1 MKKTLFI
8 VSLLAVLTTGAFA
21 QEKEKPSF
29 KFYGFVRNY
38 ACYDTR
44 ESYTSNSEQFYY
56 MPKDISLDAN
66 GEDINAQD
74 NIMLLSITTRLG
86 LNVNGLNFLGSKTS
100 AKIEADFAGFG
111 TSNTV
116 LRIRQAYAKMDWKY
130 SKLLVGQAWHP
141 IMGDMMPD
149 VFSLETGAPFTP
161 FSRSPQ
167 VRYDY
172 ETKGVK
178 LTATALYQFQYTSYG
193 PDPDLSKNGKS
204 TSSYE
209 FARNAIVPELYFQG
223 IIKNGGFMMGIGVDF
238 LTLKPRQQYKWDET
252 ITVYNP
258 VLDANNQP
266 ILDANG
272 QPITIPEE
280 KNVTNTYKCNEEL
293 MMSVTPTIFASYK
306 KGNWGVKGRVTYAQ
320 NAAHLSMIS
329 GYAVTEELENG
340 ERKYSSLNSIGGWID
355 ATYKLNLKKG
365 YFTFCCFAGYTKNLG
380 CMNEIF
386 NNIIYMRGEK
396 NMDYMWRIAPS
407 ILYTHNAM
415 QIGIEYNPTTV
426 GYGTPD
432 KQYKMYNPHAVTNH
446 RICAML
452 KYNF

>member
-1 MKKTLFI
+1 MKRTLLFA
-8 VSLLAVLTTGAFA
+8 SLLAIFTLGAFA
-21 QEKEKPSF
+21 QEKEKPTL

-56 MPKDISLDAN
+56 MPKDEKLN
-66 GEDINAQD
+66 GLGEDLNAQD

-86 LNVNGLNFLGSKTS
+86 LNVSGLNFLGSKTS
-100 AKIEADFAGFG
+100 AKIEADFAGFS

-116 LRIRQAYAKMDWKY
+116 LRIRQAYAKMDWEH
-130 SKLLVGQAWHP
+130 SKVLVGQAWHP
-141 IMGDMMPD
+141 AMGDMMPD

-172 ETKGVK
+172 ETKNVK

-193 PDPDLSKNGKS
+193 PKDPAKGDYTS
-204 TSSYE
+204 TGSFDY
-209 FARNAIVPELYFQG
+209 ARNAIVPEIYLQG
-223 IIKNGGFMMGIGVDF
+223 IIKSGGFMMGLGVDV
-238 LTLKPRQQYKWDET
+238 LTLKPRQIY
-252 ITVYNP
+252 
-258 VLDANNQP
+258 DAVVP
-266 ILDANG
+266 AADGNG
-272 QPITIPEE
+272 TTTMSS
-280 KNVTNTYKCNEEL
+280 VCNEKL
-293 MMSVTPTIFASYK
+293 MTSITPTLFASYK

-329 GYAVTEELENG
+329 GYAVTKKLDNG
-340 ERKYSSLNSIGGWID
+340 EWRYSSLNSIGGWVD
-355 ATYKLNLKKG
+355 ATYKQPLKTG
-365 YFTFCCFAGYTKNLG
+365 YLTFCCFAGYTKNLG
-380 CMNEIF
+380 CMNEIVD
-386 NNIIYMRGEK
+386 NMIYMRGEK
-396 NMDYMWRIAPS
+396 NMDYMWRVAPS
-407 ILYTHNAM
+407 VLYTHNAM

-426 GYGTPD
+426 GYGTHD
-432 KQYKMYNPHAVTNH
+432 GDYKMYNPHAVTNH

>member
-1 MKKTLFI
+1 MKKTLLFA
-8 VSLLAVLTTGAFA
+8 SLLALFTMGAFA

-44 ESYTSNSEQFYY
+44 ESLTSNSEQFYY
-56 MPKDISLDAN
+56 MPKDIKLDAN
-66 GEDINAQD
+66 GEDLNAQD

-86 LNVNGLNFLGSKTS
+86 LNVSGLNFLGSKTS
-100 AKIEADFAGFG
+100 AKIEADFDGFG

-116 LRIRQAYAKMDWKY
+116 LRIRQAYAKMDWEH
-130 SKLLVGQAWHP
+130 SKVLVGQAWHP
-141 IMGDMMPD
+141 AMGDMMPD

-161 FSRSPQ
+161 FSRTPQ

-172 ETKGVK
+172 ETKNVK

-193 PDPDLSKNGKS
+193 PDGASFN
-204 TSSYE
+204 Y
-209 FARNAIVPELYFQG
+209 ARNAIIPEMYFQG
-223 IIKNGGFMMGIGVDF
+223 TIKSGGFMMGLGVDV
-238 LTLKPRQQYKWDET
+238 LTLKPRTQYNVTEKSIVNTPVVDANG
-252 ITVYNP
+252 NP
-258 VLDANNQP
+258 VLD
-266 ILDANG
+266 
-272 QPITIPEE
+272 ITTDEPMYVQSTKETT
-280 KNVTNTYKCNEEL
+280 KAYKSNDQL
-293 MMSVTPTIFASYK
+293 MISVTPTLFASYK

-320 NAAHLSMIS
+320 NAAHMSMIS
-329 GYAVTEELENG
+329 GYAVTEKLENG
-340 ERKYSSLNSIGGWID
+340 DWKYSSINSIGGWVD

-380 CMNEIF
+380 CMNEIKGD
-386 NNIIYMRGEK
+386 IYMRGEK
-396 NMDYMWRIAPS
+396 NMDYMWRVAPS

-415 QIGIEYNPTTV
+415 QIGVEYNPTTV
-426 GYGTPD
+426 GYGKPD
-432 KQYKMYNPHAVTNH
+432 SKYNMSDVHAVTNH

>member
-1 MKKTLFI
+1 MKRTLLFA
-8 VSLLAVLTTGAFA
+8 SLLAMFALGAFA

-44 ESYTSNSEQFYY
+44 ESLTSNSEQFYY
-56 MPKDISLDAN
+56 MQKDIKPDAN
-66 GEDINAQD
+66 GNDLNAQD

-86 LNVNGLNFLGSKTS
+86 LNVTGLNFLGSKTS

-116 LRIRQAYAKMDWKY
+116 LRIRQAYAKMDWEH
-130 SKLLVGQAWHP
+130 SKVLVGQAWHP
-141 IMGDMMPD
+141 AMGDMMPD

-172 ETKGVK
+172 EAKNVK

-193 PDPDLSKNGKS
+193 PDGASFN
-204 TSSYE
+204 Y
-209 FARNAIVPELYFQG
+209 ARNAIVPEMYFQG
-223 IIKNGGFMMGIGVDF
+223 VIKNGGFMMGLGVDV
-238 LTLKPRQQYKWDET
+238 LTLKPRTQY
-252 ITVYNP
+252 
-258 VLDANNQP
+258 
-266 ILDANG
+266 
-272 QPITIPEE
+272 
-280 KNVTNTYKCNEEL
+280 NVTEKETTKTYKSNDQL
-293 MMSVTPTIFASYK
+293 MVSVTPTIFASYK

-320 NAAHLSMIS
+320 NAAHMSMIS
-329 GYAVTEELENG
+329 GYAVTEKLENG
-340 ERKYSSLNSIGGWID
+340 DWKYSSINSIGGWVD
-355 ATYKLNLKKG
+355 ATYKQPLKTG
-365 YFTFCCFAGYTKNLG
+365 YLTFCCFAGYTKNLG
-380 CMNEIF
+380 CMNEIKGD
-386 NNIIYMRGEK
+386 IYMRGEK
-396 NMDYMWRIAPS
+396 KMDYMWRVAPS

-426 GYGTPD
+426 GYGKNVD
-432 KQYKMYNPHAVTNH
+432 SKYNMSDIHAVTNH

>member
-1 MKKTLFI
+1 MKRTLAI
-8 VSLLAVLTTGAFA
+8 ASLLAIITTGAFA
-21 QEKEKPSF
+21 QEKEKPTF

-44 ESYTSNSEQFYY
+44 ESLTSNSEQFYY
-56 MPKDISLDAN
+56 MPKDIKLDAN
-66 GEDINAQD
+66 GEDLNAQD

-86 LNVNGLNFLGSKTS
+86 LNVSGLNFLGSKTS

-116 LRIRQAYAKMDWKY
+116 LRIRQAYAKMDWEK

-167 VRYDY
+167 LRYDY
-172 ETKGVK
+172 ETKGIK

-193 PDPDLSKNGKS
+193 PDGASFN
-204 TSSYE
+204 Y
-209 FARNAIVPELYFQG
+209 ARNAIVPELYFQG
-223 IIKNGGFMMGIGVDF
+223 IIKKGSFMMGIGVDF
-238 LTLKPRQQYKWDET
+238 LTLKPRQQYSLKET
-252 ITVYNP
+252 VTEQVF
-258 VLDANNQP
+258 DG
-266 ILDANG
+266 NG
-272 QPITIPEE
+272 QPVLTNGEPTYIKKE
-280 KNVTNTYKCNEEL
+280 VTNTYKCNEEL
-293 MMSVTPTIFASYK
+293 MMSVSPTIFASYK

-320 NAAHLSMIS
+320 NAAHMSMIS
-329 GYAVTEELENG
+329 GYAVTEKLENG
-340 ERKYSSLNSIGGWID
+340 EWKYSSLNSIGGWID

-365 YFTFCCFAGYTKNLG
+365 FFTFCCFAGYTKNLG
-380 CMNEIF
+380 CMNEIVGD
-386 NNIIYMRGEK
+386 IYMRGEK
-396 NMDYMWRIAPS
+396 NMDYMWRVSPS

-415 QIGIEYNPTTV
+415 SIGVEYNPTTV

-432 KQYKMYNPHAVTNH
+432 SKYNMSDVHAVTNH

-452 KYNF
+452 KYSF

>member
-1 MKKTLFI
+1 MKKTLFFA
-8 VSLLAVLTTGAFA
+8 SLLAMFALGAFA
-21 QEKEKPSF
+21 QEKEKPTF

-44 ESYTSNSEQFYY
+44 ESLTSNSEQFYY
-56 MPKDISLDAN
+56 MPKDIKLDATKEN
-66 GEDINAQD
+66 DLNAQD

-141 IMGDMMPD
+141 AMGDMMPD

-172 ETKGVK
+172 EVKNVK

-193 PDPDLSKNGKS
+193 PEGASFN
-204 TSSYE
+204 Y
-209 FARNAIVPELYFQG
+209 ARNAIVPEMYFQG
-223 IIKNGGFMMGIGVDF
+223 IIKSGDFMMGVGVDL
-238 LTLKPRQQYKWDET
+238 LTLKPRTQYTVTTKET
-252 ITVYNP
+252 VKNP
-258 VLDANNQP
+258 VVDKDGNQLVD
-266 ILDANG
+266 ILTDE
-272 QPITIPEE
+272 PMYVLSE
-280 KNVTNTYKCNEEL
+280 KETTKTYKCNDEL
-293 MMSVTPTIFASYK
+293 MVSVTPTIFAQYK
-306 KGNWGVKGRVTYAQ
+306 KDRWGVKGRVTYAQ
-320 NAAHLSMIS
+320 NAAHMSMIS
-329 GYAVTEELENG
+329 GYAVTEKLENG
-340 ERKYSSLNSIGGWID
+340 DWKYSSLNSIGGWVD
-355 ATYKLNLKKG
+355 ATYKQPLKTG
-365 YFTFCCFAGYTKNLG
+365 YLTFCCFAGYTKNLG
-380 CMNEIF
+380 CMNEI
-386 NNIIYMRGEK
+386 IGDIYMRGEK
-396 NMDYMWRIAPS
+396 NMDYMWRVAPS

-415 QIGIEYNPTTV
+415 QIGVEYNPTTV
-426 GYGTPD
+426 GYGKPD
-432 KQYKMYNPHAVTNH
+432 SKYNMSDVHAVTNH

>member
-1 MKKTLFI
+1 MKRTLLFA
-8 VSLLAVLTTGAFA
+8 SLLAMFALGAFA

-44 ESYTSNSEQFYY
+44 ESLTSNSEQFYY
-56 MPKDISLDAN
+56 MPKDIKPDAN
-66 GEDINAQD
+66 GNDLNAQD

-86 LNVNGLNFLGSKTS
+86 LNVTGLNFLGSKTS

-116 LRIRQAYAKMDWKY
+116 LRIRQAYAKMDWEH
-130 SKLLVGQAWHP
+130 SKVLVGQAWHP
-141 IMGDMMPD
+141 AMGDMMPD

-172 ETKGVK
+172 EAKNVK

-193 PDPDLSKNGKS
+193 PDGASFN
-204 TSSYE
+204 Y
-209 FARNAIVPELYFQG
+209 ARNAIVPEMYFQG
-223 IIKNGGFMMGIGVDF
+223 IIKNGGFMMGLGVDV
-238 LTLKPRQQYKWDET
+238 LTLKPRTQY
-252 ITVYNP
+252 
-258 VLDANNQP
+258 
-266 ILDANG
+266 
-272 QPITIPEE
+272 
-280 KNVTNTYKCNEEL
+280 NVTEKETTKTYKSNDQL
-293 MMSVTPTIFASYK
+293 MVSVTPTIFASYK
-306 KGNWGVKGRVTYAQ
+306 KSNWGVKGRVTYAQ
-320 NAAHLSMIS
+320 NAAHMSMIS
-329 GYAVTEELENG
+329 GYAVTEKLENG
-340 ERKYSSLNSIGGWID
+340 DWKYSSINSIGGWVD
-355 ATYKLNLKKG
+355 ATYKQPLKTG
-365 YFTFCCFAGYTKNLG
+365 YLTFCCFAGYTKNLG
-380 CMNEIF
+380 CMNEIKGD
-386 NNIIYMRGEK
+386 IYMRGEK
-396 NMDYMWRIAPS
+396 KMDYMWRVAPS

-426 GYGTPD
+426 GYGKNVD
-432 KQYKMYNPHAVTNH
+432 SKYNMSDVHAVTNH

>member
-1 MKKTLFI
+1 MKRTLLFA
-8 VSLLAVLTTGAFA
+8 SLLAMFALGAFA

-44 ESYTSNSEQFYY
+44 ESLTSNSEQFYY
-56 MPKDISLDAN
+56 MPKDIKPDAN
-66 GEDINAQD
+66 GNDLNAQD

-86 LNVNGLNFLGSKTS
+86 LNVTGLNFLGSKTS

-116 LRIRQAYAKMDWKY
+116 LRIRQAYAKMDWEH
-130 SKLLVGQAWHP
+130 SKVLVGQAWHP
-141 IMGDMMPD
+141 AMGDMMPD

-172 ETKGVK
+172 EAKNVK

-193 PDPDLSKNGKS
+193 PDGASFN
-204 TSSYE
+204 Y
-209 FARNAIVPELYFQG
+209 ARNAIIPEMYFQG
-223 IIKNGGFMMGIGVDF
+223 IIKNGGFMMGLGVDV
-238 LTLKPRQQYKWDET
+238 LTLKPRTQY
-252 ITVYNP
+252 
-258 VLDANNQP
+258 
-266 ILDANG
+266 
-272 QPITIPEE
+272 
-280 KNVTNTYKCNEEL
+280 NVTEKETTKTYKSNDQL
-293 MMSVTPTIFASYK
+293 MVSVTPTIFASYK

-320 NAAHLSMIS
+320 NAAHMSMIS
-329 GYAVTEELENG
+329 GYAVTEKLENG
-340 ERKYSSLNSIGGWID
+340 DWKYSSINSIGGWVD
-355 ATYKLNLKKG
+355 ATYKQPLKTG
-365 YFTFCCFAGYTKNLG
+365 YLTFCCFAGYTKNLG
-380 CMNEIF
+380 CMNEIKGD
-386 NNIIYMRGEK
+386 IYMRGEK
-396 NMDYMWRIAPS
+396 KMDYMWRVAPS

-426 GYGTPD
+426 GYGKNVD
-432 KQYKMYNPHAVTNH
+432 SKYNMSDVHAVTNH

>member
-1 MKKTLFI
+1 MKRTLLFA
-8 VSLLAVLTTGAFA
+8 SLLAIFALGAFA

-44 ESYTSNSEQFYY
+44 ESLTSNSEQFYY
-56 MPKDISLDAN
+56 MPKDIKLDAN
-66 GEDINAQD
+66 GNDLNAQD

-86 LNVNGLNFLGSKTS
+86 LNVTGLNFLGSKTS

-116 LRIRQAYAKMDWKY
+116 LRIRQAYAKMDWEH
-130 SKLLVGQAWHP
+130 SKVLVGQAWHP
-141 IMGDMMPD
+141 AMGDMMPD

-172 ETKGVK
+172 EAKNVK

-193 PDPDLSKNGKS
+193 PDDASFN
-204 TSSYE
+204 Y
-209 FARNAIVPELYFQG
+209 ARNAIVPEMYFQG
-223 IIKNGGFMMGIGVDF
+223 IIKNGGFMMGLGVDV
-238 LTLKPRQQYKWDET
+238 LTLKPRTQY
-252 ITVYNP
+252 
-258 VLDANNQP
+258 
-266 ILDANG
+266 
-272 QPITIPEE
+272 
-280 KNVTNTYKCNEEL
+280 NVTEKETTKTYKSNDQL
-293 MMSVTPTIFASYK
+293 MVSVTPTIFASYK

-320 NAAHLSMIS
+320 NAAHMSMIS
-329 GYAVTEELENG
+329 GYAVTEKLENG
-340 ERKYSSLNSIGGWID
+340 DWKYSSINSIGGWVD
-355 ATYKLNLKKG
+355 ATYKQPLKTG
-365 YFTFCCFAGYTKNLG
+365 YLTFCCFAGYTKNLG
-380 CMNEIF
+380 CMNEIKGD
-386 NNIIYMRGEK
+386 IYMRGEK
-396 NMDYMWRIAPS
+396 KMDYMWRVAPS

-426 GYGTPD
+426 GYGKNVD
-432 KQYKMYNPHAVTNH
+432 SKYNMSDIHAVTNH

>member
-1 MKKTLFI
+1 MKRVLLFASFLTLFTI
-8 VSLLAVLTTGAFA
+8 GAFA

-44 ESYTSNSEQFYY
+44 ESLTSNSEQFYY
-56 MPKDISLDAN
+56 MPKDIKLDETKEN
-66 GEDINAQD
+66 DLNAQD

-141 IMGDMMPD
+141 AMGDMMPD

-172 ETKGVK
+172 ETKNVK

-193 PDPDLSKNGKS
+193 PDGASFN
-204 TSSYE
+204 Y
-209 FARNAIVPELYFQG
+209 ARNAIVPEMYLQG
-223 IIKNGGFMMGIGVDF
+223 IIKSGDFMMGLGVDI
-238 LTLKPRQQYKWDET
+238 LTLKPRTQYSVIEKELGYYPL
-252 ITVYNP
+252 YNADGTP
-258 VLDANNQP
+258 MKNEQGEN
-266 ILDANG
+266 IM
-272 QPITIPEE
+272 EE
-280 KNVTNTYKCNEEL
+280 VVINEKTKTYKCNDEL
-293 MMSVTPTIFASYK
+293 MVSVTPTLFASYK
-306 KGNWGVKGRVTYAQ
+306 KENWGIKGRITYAQ
-320 NAAHLSMIS
+320 NAAHMSMIS
-329 GYAVTEELENG
+329 GYAVTEKLEDG
-340 ERKYSSLNSIGGWID
+340 SWKYSSLNSIGGWVD
-355 ATYKLNLKKG
+355 ATYKQPLKTG
-365 YFTFCCFAGYTKNLG
+365 YLTFCCFAGYTKNLG
-380 CMNEIF
+380 CMNEIK
-386 NNIIYMRGEK
+386 NTKNDIYMRGER
-396 NMDYMWRIAPS
+396 NMDYMWRVAPS

-415 QIGIEYNPTTV
+415 SIGVEYNPTTV

-432 KQYKMYNPHAVTNH
+432 NKYNMRDVHAVTNH

>member
-1 MKKTLFI
+1 MKKTLFL
-8 VSLLAVLTTGAFA
+8 VSLLALFTAGAFA
-21 QEKEKPSF
+21 QEKEKPTF

-44 ESYTSNSEQFYY
+44 ESLTSNSEQFYY
-56 MPKDISLDAN
+56 MPKDIKLN
-66 GEDINAQD
+66 EMGEDLNALD

-141 IMGDMMPD
+141 AMGDMMPD

-172 ETKGVK
+172 DTKNVK

-193 PDPDLSKNGKS
+193 PDGASFN
-204 TSSYE
+204 Y
-209 FARNAIVPELYFQG
+209 ARNAIVPEMYFQG
-223 IIKNGGFMMGIGVDF
+223 IIKSGDFMMGLGVDV
-238 LTLKPRQQYKWDET
+238 LALKPRQLYTTTVQKYQSDYIYAADGTPIVDEAGNHVMELT
-252 ITVYNP
+252 PVGNPISITR
-258 VLDANNQP
+258 
-266 ILDANG
+266 
-272 QPITIPEE
+272 
-280 KNVTNTYKCNEEL
+280 KCNEEL
-293 MMSVTPTIFASYK
+293 MVSVTPTLFASYK
-306 KGNWGVKGRVTYAQ
+306 KNNWGVKGRVTYAQ
-320 NAAHLSMIS
+320 NAAHMSMIS
-329 GYAVTEELENG
+329 GYAVTEKLDNG
-340 ERKYSSLNSIGGWID
+340 AWRYSSINSIGGWVD
-355 ATYKLNLKKG
+355 ATYKQPLKTG
-365 YFTFCCFAGYTKNLG
+365 YLTFCCFAGYTKNLG
-380 CMNEIF
+380 CMNDIEGD
-386 NNIIYMRGEK
+386 IYMRGEK
-396 NMDYMWRIAPS
+396 NMDYMWRVAPS
-407 ILYTHNAM
+407 VLYTHNAM

-426 GYGTPD
+426 GYGKPD
-432 KQYKMYNPHAVTNH
+432 SKYNMSDVHAVTNH

>member
-1 MKKTLFI
+1 MKKTLLFA
-8 VSLLAVLTTGAFA
+8 SLLALFTMGAFA

-56 MPKDISLDAN
+56 MPKDIKLDAN
-66 GEDINAQD
+66 GEDLNAQD

-86 LNVNGLNFLGSKTS
+86 LNVNGLKFLGSKTS

-116 LRIRQAYAKMDWKY
+116 LRIRQAYAKMDWEH
-130 SKLLVGQAWHP
+130 SKVLVGQAWHP
-141 IMGDMMPD
+141 AMGDMMPD

-161 FSRSPQ
+161 FSRTPQ
-167 VRYDY
+167 IRYDY
-172 ETKGVK
+172 ETKNVK

-193 PDPDLSKNGKS
+193 PNGAS
-204 TSSYE
+204 FDY
-209 FARNAIVPELYFQG
+209 ARNAIVPEMYFQG
-223 IIKNGGFMMGIGVDF
+223 TIKSGGFMMGLGVDV
-238 LTLKPRQQYKWDET
+238 LTLKPRTQYNVTEKT
-252 ITVYNP
+252 IVNTPVVDANGNP
-258 VLDANNQP
+258 VLD
-266 ILDANG
+266 
-272 QPITIPEE
+272 ITTEE
-280 KNVTNTYKCNEEL
+280 PMYVQSTKEITKAYKSNDQL
-293 MMSVTPTIFASYK
+293 MISVTPTLFASYK

-320 NAAHLSMIS
+320 NAAHMSMIS
-329 GYAVTEELENG
+329 GYAVTEKLENG
-340 ERKYSSLNSIGGWID
+340 DWKYSSINSIGGWVD

-380 CMNEIF
+380 CMNEIKGD
-386 NNIIYMRGEK
+386 IYMRGEK
-396 NMDYMWRIAPS
+396 NMDYMWRVAPS

-415 QIGIEYNPTTV
+415 QIGVEYNPTTV
-426 GYGTPD
+426 GYGKPD
-432 KQYKMYNPHAVTNH
+432 SKYNMSDVHAVTNH